1 MITRFSVA
9 MTTELSRDLTAHLR
23 RPDGQED
30 CCFLL
35 WRPSTGGTRTTA
47 LLNDMVLPREGER
60 IVHGTVDFTS
70 AYFLRAAAL
79 AAEHGCGLGFIHAHP
94 SGNGWQGL
102 NSTDHAAETA
112 FAAQAVAL
120 TGRPLVGL
128 TFAGADAG
136 YGARVW
142 QRRAPRRY
150 TPTEAES
157 VRVVGDRLAVTFN
170 DRLRPAPPVSSRQL
184 RTVSAWG
191 ADMQNDLAR
200 LRLGVVGT
208 GSVGMLVVEAL
219 ARTGIQHLSL
229 FDFDTVED
237 VNLDRLLHATA
248 HDVRLH
254 RAKVDI
260 AARAARRAATAKGFV
275 VTPYEH
281 SVVEPDGFAAAADCD
296 VLFSCVDRP
305 WPRAA
310 LNLLANAHLIPVV
323 DGGIA
328 VDARGGHLRGAE
340 WRAHIAAP
348 GRACLECLGQ
358 YDPAH
363 VSAERDGSLDDP
375 AYITGLPAGHSLR
388 RNENVFIF
396 SAAAAAAQLTQFIA
410 MVTAPGGIADTGA
423 HLHHLSTGTVDR
435 RLEACAPACW
445 YQGPL
450 RALGDDAPVTVTGG
464 HPAAEQARTARARI
478 ASGWSL
484 RARRMFDLPLRR
496 LRDIG

>member
-9 MTTELSRDLTAHLR
+9 MTTDLSRDLVAHLR
-23 RPDGQED
+23 RADGQED

-35 WRPSTGGTRTTA
+35 WRPSTGSTRTTA
-47 LLNDMVLPREGER
+47 LLTGLVLPRQGER
-60 IVHGTVDFTS
+60 IVQGTVDFTS
-70 AYFLRAAAL
+70 SYFLRAAAL
-79 AAEHGCGLGFIHAHP
+79 AAEQGCGLGFIHAHP
-94 SGNGWQGL
+94 GGRGWQVL
-102 NSTDHAAETA
+102 NGIDHAAEAA
-112 FAAQAVAL
+112 FAAQALAL
-120 TGRPLVGL
+120 AGRPLVGL
-128 TFAGADAG
+128 TFAGVDAG

-142 QRRAPRRY
+142 QRVAPRRY
-150 TPTEAES
+150 APTEAQS
-157 VRVVGDRLAVTFN
+157 VRVVGDRFAVTFN
-170 DRLRPAPPVSSRQL
+170 DRLRPAPPVSGRQL

-191 ADMQNDLAR
+191 ADTQNDLAR
-200 LRLGVVGT
+200 LRVGVVGT

-219 ARTGIQHLSL
+219 ARTGVQHLSL

-248 HDVRLH
+248 RDVRLH

-260 AARAARRAATAKGFV
+260 AARAARRAATASDFAV
-275 VTPYEH
+275 APYEY
-281 SVVEPDGFAAAADCD
+281 SVVEPEGFAAAADCD
-296 VLFSCVDRP
+296 VIFSCVDRP

-328 VDARGGHLRGAE
+328 VDARGGRLRGAE

-375 AYITGLPAGHSLR
+375 AYITGLPAEHPLR

-396 SAAAAAAQLTQFIA
+396 SAAAAAAQLTQFIT

-423 HLHHLSTGTVDR
+423 HLHHLTTGTVDR
-435 RLEACAPACW
+435 RLEGCTPGCG
-445 YQGPL
+445 YEDPL
-450 RALGDDAPVTVTGG
+450 RALGDDVPVTVTAR
-464 HPAAEQARTARARI
+464 HPAAERARTARART
-478 ASGWSL
+478 
-484 RARRMFDLPLRR
+484 ARRWPMRIRR
-496 LRDIG
+496 TVDSFLHRP